1 MSITNVG
8 AERTAELRNFLD
20 ACHLSELH
28 QINDLLREVP
38 VGSPAGHGPAPPFG
52 TPSPVR
58 KQRRGS
64 LVSEGAS
71 AKTRKRRTSIIDLF
85 RKPSPSPIALDK
97 GAGDGSE
104 LRVYLAD
111 KSLVTVPRRE
121 LSGILETDIA
131 LVLALIQEQVFA
143 GQSRLT
149 VGEMEPFFAL
159 FALDADGSPARTA
172 IAHISA
178 FQHDLCYQRI
188 HYFPDDAV
196 EAAEMLASGCDDPA
210 IRIAFYHA
218 VGAIVSG
225 ILPILSR
232 DAVRFAALQLLVM
245 DGVDAT
251 PEFHLRDV
259 VSPIVKDGA
268 RSAPG
273 ALKRLIY
280 IACVER
286 RRSYTMVPTS
296 TNSNRCTP
304 YPSL

>member
-1 MSITNVG
+1 MSITNVS
-8 AERTAELRNFLD
+8 AERTAELREFLS

-38 VGSPAGHGPAPPFG
+38 AASRNRPAGPAPPFG

-71 AKTRKRRTSIIDLF
+71 AKTRKRRTSIINLF
-85 RKPSPSPIALDK
+85 RKPISPIDMDK
-97 GAGDGSE
+97 GAGDQSE

-111 KSLVTVPRRE
+111 KSLVTIPRHE
-121 LSGILETDIA
+121 LSGNLETDIA
-131 LVLALIQEQVFA
+131 LVLARIQEQVFA

-149 VGEMEPFFAL
+149 VSELEPFFAL
-159 FALDADGSPARTA
+159 FALDAHGSPARSA
-172 IAHISA
+172 ITHISD
-178 FQHDLCYQRI
+178 FHRDLCYQRV

-196 EAAEMLASGCDDPA
+196 EAAEMLALEGNDPA
-210 IRIAFYHA
+210 IRVAFYHA
-218 VGAIVSG
+218 VGAVVSG
-225 ILPILSR
+225 TLPILSR

-280 IACVER
+280 TAYVE
-286 RRSYTMVPTS
+286 
-296 TNSNRCTP
+296 
-304 YPSL
+304 